1 MVPPSFKPDSE
12 IDDED
17 DNDDTEEEEDDI
29 IYPEDVIDRR
39 PYKTVARFRKAI
51 GKSTNFR
58 EHPLLVAD
66 DSTETLILGLEHFA
80 QEHGCDL
87 SFTDEAQQF
96 DRSIYRAAAGIVDLG
111 SIHLL
116 ATDALLTAN
125 FQFEIDLDYDS
136 EITQSEANVENFVLD
151 FCEAIS
157 KVLSCDNDKVRVF
170 SIDKLAKKSGTSH
183 VNFGLTT
190 SDQKKTEQLART
202 LQVYIFILLFV
213 ASFGERKRSISFNFP
228 SVMRDYFRLI

>member
-1 MVPPSFKPDSE
+1 
-12 IDDED
+12 
-17 DNDDTEEEEDDI
+17 
-29 IYPEDVIDRR
+29 
-39 PYKTVARFRKAI
+39 
-51 GKSTNFR
+51 
-58 EHPLLVAD
+58 
-66 DSTETLILGLEHFA
+66 
-80 QEHGCDL
+80 L

-96 DRSIYRAAAGIVDLG
+96 DRSIYRAAAGIIDLG

-125 FQFEIDLDYDS
+125 FQFEIDLDYDG

-170 SIDKLAKKSGTSH
+170 SIDKLGKKSGQSH

-190 SDQKKTEQLART
+190 SDPKKTEQLART
-202 LQVYIFILLFV
+202 LQVYIFILRSV
-213 ASFGERKRSISFNFP
+213 ASF
-228 SVMRDYFRLI
+228 